1 MAEHSCDVAV
11 IGAGT
16 AGLAAERAARE
27 GGATTRLIDESF
39 GGTVCATV
47 GCMPSKLLIA
57 AADAAHGVRRASIF
71 GVEPG
76 GVTVD
81 GPAVM
86 ARLRKERDRFAA
98 ATRGAFD
105 DLPAGTCLKGRAR
118 FTGPTRLELDRGDVV
133 FARAVVVAA
142 GAYPMVPAPFEA
154 LGDLVLT
161 NRTVFEIADLPRS
174 LAVIG
179 GGAIGLEL
187 AQAMARLGVETCL
200 FDHAETLGGSEDAEV
215 QAALEEILG
224 AEVTLHLGVE
234 VEAARE
240 GDEARLSW
248 SGASA
253 GEARFERVL
262 VAAGRPPQLDGLD
275 LVAAALALDETGLPA
290 FDPTTLQCGDAPV
303 FVAGDVNG
311 DRPVLHE
318 ASDEGTRAGRN
329 AAAWPDVTPVAR
341 SVPFRLTFTD
351 PPFAVLGAPAAA
363 DSIVG
368 TASYADQG
376 RARVEARA
384 QGLVRLYAAAPDGR
398 LTGAELFAP
407 GADHMAHLLVLAL
420 SRGETA
426 SALLDLPIYHPT
438 LEEGLKPA
446 LRAICAAPQISARS
460 SRDSGD
466 PPGA

>member
-1 MAEHSCDVAV
+1 MTEHSCDVAV

-57 AADAAHGVRRASIF
+57 AADAAHGVRRAPVF

-118 FTGPTRLELDRGDVV
+118 FTGPTRLELDTGDVV
-133 FARAVVVAA
+133 RARAIVVAA

-215 QAALEEILG
+215 QAALAEILG

-234 VEAARE
+234 VEAARQ

-253 GEARFERVL
+253 GEACFERVL
-262 VAAGRPPQLDGLD
+262 VAAGQPPQLDGLD
-275 LVAAALALDETGLPA
+275 LAAAGLALDDTGVPA

-311 DRPVLHE
+311 DRPILHE
-318 ASDEGTRAGRN
+318 ASDEGTWAGRN

-351 PPFAVLGAPAAA
+351 PPLAVLGVPATA

-376 RARVEARA
+376 RARVAARA

-446 LRAICAAPQISARS
+446 LRAICAALPTSARS